1 VGDLLVAILAALQ
14 LSVSSMKIGGNTL
27 RRIGRG
33 YGGMAAVAG
42 LLFFVPWLEAQSG
55 SRATAIEFTTL
66 AGLAGN
72 SDSTDATGSTARFNN
87 PNGVAVDASGNAYVA
102 DTRNHTIRK
111 ITPGGV
117 VTTWAGSAG
126 NAGSADGTGSAARF
140 HGPHGVAVDASGT
153 VYVADSGNST
163 IRKINPGG
171 VVTTWAGSAGNPGS
185 DNGTGSAARFNT
197 PTGVGVD
204 ASGNVYVADTCN
216 QTIRKV
222 TPGGVVTTWA
232 SSAGNWNWG
241 SNDGTGSVAKFW
253 TPIGVAV
260 DASRNVYVA
269 DTYNDTIRKITP
281 DRVVTT
287 LAGLVGH
294 SGSAD
299 GTGSATRFHHPQGVA
314 VDASGTVYVA
324 DTRNDTIRKITPG
337 GAVTTLAGLAGH
349 SGSADGTGSATR
361 FLYPSG
367 VAVDASGT
375 VYVAD
380 CGNHAIRKIT
390 PDGVVTTLAGLAL
403 NSGSANGTGSA
414 ARFYQPRGVAVDAF
428 GTVYVAD
435 TYNHTIR
442 EYQPSCFPKITTQ
455 PQNQTV
461 TAGTSV
467 SFSVMA
473 SGVPV
478 PTYQW
483 QMCTDGGTVWSNLS
497 DGGNYSGAT
506 TATLTVTGVTVAMNG
521 SKLVC
526 EAANSFGTFRSTTAM
541 LTVP

>member
-197 PTGVGVD
+197 PT
-204 ASGNVYVADTCN
+204 
-216 QTIRKV
+216 
-222 TPGGVVTTWA
+222 
-232 SSAGNWNWG
+232 
-241 SNDGTGSVAKFW
+241 
-253 TPIGVAV
+253 GVAV